1 MMPLNQLVDELSLF
15 RALLN
20 QCSLGLVVIDA
31 DTRIQ
36 FVNPVAQGMCDC
48 TEAAML
54 GQRLDALLPL
64 ALSPQ
69 DQGEMRNCLAQG
81 QSWAVETRITRS
93 NGTFFWCELQ
103 LLPVTPTGSGAAQ
116 FCACLR
122 DISAHQQDAEKIVR
136 LSTLDHLT
144 LLPNRAQFRHDL
156 SQLLANTAA
165 GDVVLMAYID
175 VDQLKAINDSL
186 GQATADELLRTLAN
200 RLREASRRQ
209 DLVARL
215 SGDEFALVLSGGDD
229 SEAMQSAA
237 ERLLRSITQ
246 SCVIGGHEVSFSVSV
261 GTALF
266 PADAHDADELV
277 GCAEIALLA
286 AKRESGGA
294 FRRFQAGLGQVGKS
308 RSEAVEGLRQAI
320 RNNELVL
327 HYQPQ
332 VSLQSGHVVGLEA
345 LVRWLHPTHG
355 LLAPGHFIPLAEECG
370 LVIALDD
377 WVMRTAVAQIRRWLD
392 QGLPPVR
399 VAVNL
404 SARHFR
410 QRELPETIDALLK
423 EYAIPAHLIEL
434 ELTESVMMHD
444 AETAIR
450 IVERL
455 KALGLRISL
464 DDFGTGYSSL
474 AYLSRFAIDVIKIDQ
489 SFVRDITTNPVNAS
503 IATATIAMA
512 HKLGKTVIAEGV
524 ESEGQMMYLRRHEC
538 DEMQGYHFSRP
549 VPAERIGDILRSNS
563 AMSLGAEPNETQLTL
578 LLVDD
583 EPSIL
588 SALKRLLRRE
598 GYHILCAE
606 SAAQGLELLATHLVQ
621 VIISDQRMPGM
632 TGTEFLGK
640 VKDLY
645 PDTVRL
651 VLSGYS
657 ELNTLT
663 EAINKGAIYRYL
675 SKPWDDEKLKQEVT
689 QAFRYYR
696 EQRLHLS
703 RAPDATESAPMAVGG
718 RHES

>member
-1 MMPLNQLVDELSLF
+1 MMALNQFVDELSLF
-15 RALLN
+15 RGLVD
-20 QCSLGLVVIDA
+20 QCALGLFVTDA
-31 DTRIQ
+31 HARVQ
-36 FVNPVAQGMCDC
+36 FANPVAQSLCDC

-54 GQRLDALLPL
+54 GQQLETLLAM

-69 DQGEMRNCLAQG
+69 DQEIMRDCLAHG
-81 QSWAVETRITRS
+81 RSWSAEARITRQ
-93 NGTFFWCELQ
+93 NGTQFWGELQ
-103 LLPVTPTGSGAAQ
+103 LLPVIAAGSGEAQ

-122 DISAHQQDAEKIVR
+122 DISARKQDAEKIVR

-144 LLPNRAQFRHDL
+144 LLPNRAQFRRDL
-156 SQLLANTAA
+156 SLLLANTAP
-165 GDVVLMAYID
+165 GDVVLMAYLD
-175 VDQLKAINDSL
+175 VDQLKSINDSL
-186 GQATADELLRTLAN
+186 GQAMADALLLTLAN
-200 RLREASRRQ
+200 RLQNASRRQ
-209 DLVARL
+209 DLLARL

-229 SEAMQSAA
+229 PEAMQGAA
-237 ERLLRSITQ
+237 ERLLRGITQ
-246 SCVIGGHEVSFSVSV
+246 PMGIDGREVSFSVSV
-261 GTALF
+261 GTAMF
-266 PADAHDADELV
+266 PTDARDADELV

-286 AKRESGGA
+286 AKKESGGA
-294 FRRFQAGLGQVGKS
+294 FRRFQVGLGQAG
-308 RSEAVEGLRQAI
+308 RHRAEAIEGLRHAI
-320 RNNELVL
+320 HHNELVL

-345 LVRWLHPTHG
+345 LVRWLHPARG
-355 LLAPGHFIPLAEECG
+355 LLAPGLFIPLAEESG
-370 LVIALDD
+370 LVIALDE
-377 WVMRTAVAQIRRWLD
+377 WVLRAAATQIRQWLD
-392 QGLPPVR
+392 EGLPPVR

-410 QRELPETIDALLK
+410 QRELPDTVEALLK
-423 EYAIPAHLIEL
+423 EFAIPAHLIEL
-434 ELTESVMMHD
+434 ELTENVMMHD
-444 AETAIR
+444 VETAIR

-455 KALGLRISL
+455 KALGVRISL

-524 ESEGQMMYLRRHEC
+524 ENEGQMMYLRRHEC

-549 VPAERIGDILRSNS
+549 VAADKIGEMLRQGM
-563 AMSLGAEPNETQLTL
+563 AMSLGTKPDENQLTL

-606 SAAQGLELLATHLVQ
+606 SAAHGLELLATHLVQ
-621 VIISDQRMPGM
+621 VIISDQRMPVM

-689 QAFRYYR
+689 LAFRHHS
-696 EQRLHLS
+696 EQRSHNLPATHPV
-703 RAPDATESAPMAVGG
+703 APSQSEGELT
-718 RHES
+718 

>member
-1 MMPLNQLVDELSLF
+1 MTELNQFVDEL
-15 RALLN
+15 ALLRRLVN
-20 QCSLGLVVIDA
+20 QCSLGLFVIDA
-31 DTRIQ
+31 DARVH
-36 FVNPVAQGMCDC
+36 FANPVAQHLCDC
-48 TEAAML
+48 TEARML
-54 GQRLDALLPL
+54 GQRLDSLL
-64 ALSPQ
+64 AMAISPE
-69 DQGEMRNCLAQG
+69 DQGDMLNCLAHG
-81 QSWAVETRITRS
+81 QSWSVETRITRL
-93 NGTFFWCELQ
+93 NGTQFWGHLQ
-103 LLPVTPTGSGAAQ
+103 LLPVAPTGAGTAQ
-116 FCACLR
+116 FCVCLR
-122 DISAHQQDAEKIVR
+122 DISARQQDAEKIMR
-136 LSTLDHLT
+136 LSTLDPLT
-144 LLPNRAQFRHDL
+144 LLPNRAQFRRDL
-156 SQLLANTAA
+156 SQLLANTVP
-165 GDVVLMAYID
+165 GDVVLMAYLD
-175 VDQLKAINDSL
+175 VDQLKAINEAL
-186 GQATADELLRTLAN
+186 GQVKADELLRTLAN
-200 RLREASRRQ
+200 RLQNASRRQ
-209 DLVARL
+209 DLLARL

-229 SEAMQSAA
+229 PESMQSAA
-237 ERLLRSITQ
+237 ERLLRGITQ
-246 SCVIGGHEVSFSVSV
+246 ALVIDGHEVRFSVSV

-266 PADAHDADELV
+266 PADAQGADELV

-286 AKRESGGA
+286 AKQESGGA
-294 FRRFQAGLGQVGKS
+294 FRRFQVGLGQAGLE
-308 RSEAVEGLRQAI
+308 RTAAVDGLRQAI
-320 RNNELVL
+320 FNNELVL

-332 VSLQSGHVVGLEA
+332 VSLQSGHVVGVEA
-345 LVRWLHPTHG
+345 LVRWLHPVRG
-355 LLAPGHFIPLAEECG
+355 LLVPALFIPLAEESG
-370 LVIALDD
+370 LVIALDE
-377 WVMRTAVAQIRRWLD
+377 WVMRNAAAQIRQWLD

-410 QRELPETIDALLK
+410 QRELPDSVEGLLK

-450 IVERL
+450 IIDRL
-455 KALGLRISL
+455 KALGVRISL

-524 ESEGQMMYLRRHEC
+524 ENEGQMMYLRRHEC
-538 DEMQGYHFSRP
+538 DEMQGFHFSRP
-549 VPAERIGDILRSNS
+549 VPPDRIGDILRSS
-563 AMSLGAEPNETQLTL
+563 VAMTLGAEANDTQLTL

-598 GYHILCAE
+598 GYHILCAD

-621 VIISDQRMPGM
+621 VIISDQRMPVM
-632 TGTEFLGK
+632 TGTEFLSK

-657 ELNTLT
+657 ELSTLT

-675 SKPWDDEKLKQEVT
+675 SKPWDDEKLKQEVML
-689 QAFRYYR
+689 AFRHHS
-696 EQRLHLS
+696 EQRSHHVS
-703 RAPDATESAPMAVGG
+703 ATSQVGPSQPKG
-718 RHES
+718 DLT